1 MLESYTLRERTQNA
15 KKTFLL
21 RHKAQKIN
29 LDIGQIL
36 FVFQT
41 LRILQG

>member
-1 MLESYTLRERTQNA
+1 MLESYTLKERSFFA

-21 RHKAQKIN
+21 RHKAQKIK

-41 LRILQG
+41 LRIL